1 MTGFVSTA
9 HLAVPEVEAT
19 KRRKPWEKGGE
30 IRQRREQDLAIL
42 SIEDALLSEL
52 QVAPFHDEIRD
63 LQIQDVNKFVV
74 VLSCVTWFGSAM
86 FGVLVAS
93 LTTVKKS
100 RA

>member
-1 MTGFVSTA
+1 M
-9 HLAVPEVEAT
+9 
-19 KRRKPWEKGGE
+19 E
-30 IRQRREQDLAIL
+30 IRQIREQDLAIR
-42 SIEDALLSEL
+42 SIEDALLSGL

-63 LQIQDVNKFVV
+63 LQIQVVNKCVV
-74 VLSCVTWFGSAM
+74 VLSCGTWFGSAM

>member
-1 MTGFVSTA
+1 M
-9 HLAVPEVEAT
+9 
-19 KRRKPWEKGGE
+19 E
-30 IRQRREQDLAIL
+30 IRQIREQDRAIL
-42 SIEDALLSEL
+42 SIEDALLSGL

-74 VLSCVTWFGSAM
+74 VLSCVTWFGSTM